1 MSRSRRKHR
10 LMKWGGDSSWSKWKA
25 FVNRYNRNVA
35 KQILRN
41 GGDIFPKDRMLNAWD
56 PEFFK
61 FYYTKEEERKYYKYR
76 RK

>member
-10 LMKWGGDSSWSKWKA
+10 LLKFDGGSWSIGKA
-25 FVNRYNRNVA
+25 IANRHNRSVA

-41 GGDIFPKDRMLNAWD
+41 GGDIFPKDRMLCAWD
-56 PEFFK
+56 SEYFK